1 MVEKYK
7 NEKNQDDEYK
17 SNLKD
22 NLKENNLEDDEKSFT
37 YTATQVIGNGSFGVV
52 YQARVSETGEIV
64 AIKKVFQDRRYKNR
78 ELSILIELDH
88 PNVIKLRHYFYTPG
102 DKPND
107 VFLNCVM
114 DYIPDTLSRV
124 VRQYSKSK
132 TVFPKILTK
141 IYSFQLLKA
150 LNYIQCLNICH
161 RDVKPQN
168 ILIDSNNHVL
178 KLCDFGSAKKLIK
191 GEMNI
196 SYICSRYYRA
206 PELIFGATEYTTQV
220 DVWSVGCVI
229 AEMILGCPLFPGE
242 SASDQLVE
250 IIKIL
255 GTPNK
260 TQILAMNPESNE
272 FKFPVIKP
280 YPWTKVFKK
289 ENQMDELFID
299 MFSTLMVY
307 DPSIRSSP
315 IQALQHPYF
324 DDLKDPNTK
333 LPNGKSLPKEIFEF
347 SEIELKMYPTEI
359 AKITGK

>member
-1 MVEKYK
+1 
-7 NEKNQDDEYK
+7 
-17 SNLKD
+17 
-22 NLKENNLEDDEKSFT
+22 
-37 YTATQVIGNGSFGVV
+37 
-52 YQARVSETGEIV
+52 
-64 AIKKVFQDRRYKNR
+64 
-78 ELSILIELDH
+78 
-88 PNVIKLRHYFYTPG
+88 
-102 DKPND
+102 
-107 VFLNCVM
+107 M

-333 LPNGKSLPKEIFEF
+333 LPNGKVF
-347 SEIELKMYPTEI
+347 LKKYLNFQ
-359 AKITGK
+359 K